1 MNMCEEQRPFIP
13 EGSDTQLRF
22 HISEET
28 TCWEETDIDLTEY
41 DKVALTVK
49 FWNGDTIDIEG
60 TVDTE
65 TTWNVSFDIL
75 SEQTAGRTW
84 VFKAEVWWIAWAEKH
99 RFNQA
104 TINGDVLASL
114 RIPQW
119 IVSD

>member
-1 MNMCEEQRPFIP
+1 MCEEQRPFIP

-28 TCWEETDIDLTEY
+28 TCGEETDIDLTEY
-41 DKVALTVK
+41 DKVVLTVK
-49 FWNGDTIDIEG
+49 FWNGDTIDIEW
-60 TVDTE
+60 TVNTE
-65 TTWNVSFDIL
+65 TIWDVSFDIL
-75 SEQTAGRTW
+75 SEQTVWKTW

-104 TINGDVLASL
+104 TINWDVLASL